1 MAEDRTYHPEFDDA
15 VWESILDGLLGC
27 TEGKEEGLARIPPE
41 FRQRMRRIANDW
53 MDLARYVQKQR
64 GESSGEYSYH
74 EEVDDLSWEE
84 VQDAFFAALKGQYKR
99 GHIPPGH
106 LWRLRRIASDWLTV
120 AHHLQ
125 QQVKPM
131 PTPDIP
137 TITEPGIFEG
147 QPYYTPYFWEA
158 VLQGS
163 LEPDRDGIYELEVE
177 EEDAQKFPELQVG
190 QKVLLRRAEDGF
202 IHTRLVP
209 SV

>member
-1 MAEDRTYHPEFDDA
+1 MAEDRTYHPEFDDE

-27 TEGKEEGLARIPPE
+27 TEGREDGLARIPPE
-41 FRQRMRRIANDW
+41 YRQRMRRIANDW

-64 GESSGEYSYH
+64 GRSSGEHSYH
-74 EEVDDLSWEE
+74 EEVDDLSWEG
-84 VQDAFFAALKGQYKR
+84 VQDAFFAALKGQYKK
-99 GHIPPGH
+99 GHIPSRH
-106 LWRLRRIASDWLTV
+106 LWRLRRIASDWLTI

-125 QQVKPM
+125 QVTPM

-137 TITEPGIFEG
+137 TIQEPGPFEG

-177 EEDAQKFPELQVG
+177 EEDTQRFPELQVG